1 MKKTTLIF
9 LLSSITILQSAVA
22 QVSTDSLKNYSAS
35 LITQSI
41 KIDGKLDDV
50 AWKDVPAINDFVMAR
65 PIEGSTPTER
75 TEVKIVYDNTALY
88 VGAMLYDSHPDS
100 ILHELALRDAIDPAN
115 PDNSGDINAD
125 NVRIVF
131 DPYNTR
137 QDAYDF
143 TVYASGVQQDSR
155 FSDYTFDAVWES
167 AVQIN
172 SDGWM
177 TEIKIPYSA
186 IRFPKKSV
194 QQWAFQITRNIRR
207 KREFLQWNL
216 TPSTAYN
223 SQLYWA
229 NLNGIENIK
238 PPLRLSL
245 TPYLSASYENA
256 PVYEDDGTKVD
267 KDNNN
272 YSNNNAYSYRGGADL
287 KVGLD
292 ERFTLDVTLLP
303 DFSQVKSDNKI
314 VTLGYQEITY
324 DENRPFFKEGTDL
337 FSKGNLFYTR
347 RIGTTPSGFYSVPEE
362 LKPGETIKKNPA
374 NTKLLNALKLS
385 GRTDNGLGLG
395 VFNAVTGNT
404 YAEIESSDGKRKILT
419 EPLTNFNVSVI
430 DKQWKNNASA
440 YLINTNVT
448 RNGPNYDA
456 NVTGVGYSVANKK
469 NSYASDGSFS
479 YSQQYA
485 GDSAFKD
492 QTGFNYFLGLRKI
505 SGRFQLGASHKEVSD
520 TYDATDAGYFTVR
533 DRIYNRLYLQG
544 FQFKPSKL
552 IREGNVYL
560 DFNHILNF
568 KTKDFQDF
576 SINASAFASLLD
588 YNAIYGGGGLNPE
601 TGREYDPRLEGRYF
615 NALRY
620 WYSYFGVS
628 TDYRKKFAIDITQ
641 NVSNFIDRFKMEG
654 FNTDLRLRYR
664 INDKLTLTSN
674 LAYYFDPFNFGY
686 VDTYNDTYLMGGR
699 KTNTYITQLSARYIF
714 KNDMSLTLIGREYWF
729 NGKYRRIFELLDNGD
744 YAQVD
749 DDELRSAYNFSY
761 NFFNVDVLF
770 SWRFAPGSDLNIT
783 FKNIYEPQTSEQF
796 SFKGNNYQNNLE
808 EVTNG
813 YPHTNNISV
822 KVLYYLDYL
831 YLRKKNKP

>member
-1 MKKTTLIF
+1 MKRTTLLL
-9 LLSSITILQSAVA
+9 LLSIIFSNTIA
-22 QVSTDSLKNYSAS
+22 QVTSDSLKKHSAS
-35 LITQSI
+35 RTSHSV
-41 KIDGKLDDV
+41 KIDGRLDED
-50 AWKDVPAINDFVMAR
+50 AWKDIPTITDFVMSR
-65 PIEGSTPTER
+65 PIEGGTPTEK

-88 VGAMLYDSHPDS
+88 VGAMLYDSQPDS
-100 ILHELALRDAIDPAN
+100 ILRELGLRDAIDPAN
-115 PDNSGDINAD
+115 PNGFSDINAD
-125 NVRIVF
+125 NFRIVF
-131 DPYNTR
+131 DTYNTR

-167 AVQIN
+167 AVLLTK
-172 SDGWM
+172 DGWIAEM
-177 TEIKIPYSA
+177 KIPYSA
-186 IRFPKKSV
+186 IRFPKKAV

-207 KREFLQWNL
+207 KREFLQWSL

-229 NLNGIENIK
+229 NLNGIENVK

-245 TPYLSASYENA
+245 TPYLSGSYENA
-256 PVYEDDGTKVD
+256 PVYETEGNKTD
-267 KDNNN
+267 KDNNT

-337 FSKGNLFYTR
+337 FSKGNLFYSR
-347 RIGTTPSGFYSVPEE
+347 RIGATPGGFYDVADE
-362 LKPGETIKKNPA
+362 LGTGERIKKNPA
-374 NTKLLNALKLS
+374 NAKLLNALKLS
-385 GRTDNGLGLG
+385 GRMDNGLGLG
-395 VFNAVTGNT
+395 IFNAITGNT
-404 YAEIESSDGKRKILT
+404 YAEIDGPEGERKILT
-419 EPLTNFNVSVI
+419 EPLTNFNIMVL

-440 YLINTNVT
+440 YIINTNVT
-448 RNGPNYDA
+448 REGSNYDA
-456 NVTGVGYSVANKK
+456 NVTGVGYSIANKK
-469 NSYASDGSFS
+469 NSYATDGSFA
-479 YSQQYA
+479 YTQQYS
-485 GDSAFKD
+485 GDNLFKD
-492 QTGFNYFLGLRKI
+492 ENGHTYFLGARKI
-505 SGRFQLGASHKEVSD
+505 SGRFQFGASRTEVNNA
-520 TYDATDAGYFTVR
+520 YDATDAGYFRVK
-533 DRIYNRLYLQG
+533 DRIYNRIYLQG

-552 IREGNVYL
+552 IREGNLYL
-560 DFNHILNF
+560 DINHSQNF
-568 KTKDFQDF
+568 KTKDLQDVNV
-576 SINASAFASLLD
+576 NASAFASLLD
-588 YNAIYGGGGLNPE
+588 YNAVFGGLGFTPE
-601 TGREYDPRLEGRYF
+601 TGREYDPRLDGRFY
-615 NALRY
+615 NSLRY
-620 WYSYFGVS
+620 WYGYLGVS
-628 TDYRKKFAIDITQ
+628 TDYRKKFAIDLTQ
-641 NVSNFIDRFKMEG
+641 NMSNFVDRFKMEG

-744 YAQVD
+744 YAQVN
-749 DDELRSAYNFSY
+749 DDELRESYHFSY
-761 NFFNVDVLF
+761 NFFNVDLLF

-783 FKNIYEPQTSEQF
+783 YKNIYEPQTNEQYI
-796 SFKGNNYQNNLE
+796 FKGNNYQNNLE
-808 EVTNG
+808 EVTTG

-831 YLRKKNKP
+831 YLRKKSK